1 MATQPVPLRTPAEM
15 ALADAYVK
23 AKSSLPGSDLVRGE
37 RARAY
42 DRFHEKGLPHR
53 RIEAWHYTDLRNLMR
68 DAYPAVEAAPVAAS
82 AGLRVVICDGAASLS
97 NGALPK
103 GLVLSTLRDCLSN
116 ASDAFVRALFPEQ
129 GSDDA
134 MVAFNAAMVR
144 DGVVIDVAEG
154 AVIEAPIELHF
165 TSQGDAPHGDVSR
178 VLVRMGAGARAML
191 HEVHSARGKV
201 QRNSA
206 VVAYV
211 GANAELQHVFETR
224 DSQPEV
230 HVSSLIVDIAK
241 EGSFQSFAY
250 VDAGDVLRRQLFVRG
265 GGEYAKIGL
274 RGVSLLK
281 GKQHA
286 DTTLVVD
293 HAVPHGES
301 RELFKH
307 IIDGEASGVYQG
319 KVLVRQHAQKTDGGM
334 KSQALL
340 LSDESAMYN
349 KPELEIFADDVVCGH
364 GATVGQLDEDQLF
377 YLMARGIPRVEAEAL
392 MIEGFAREALEFVEN
407 DALREHLGQQ
417 LSSWLARRAKA

>member
-1 MATQPVPLRTPAEM
+1 MATQPVPLRTAAET
-15 ALADAYVK
+15 ALAESYVK
-23 AKSSLPGSDLVRGE
+23 ASSSLPGSDLVRCE

-53 RIEAWHYTDLRNLMR
+53 RVEAWHYTDLRNLMR
-68 DAYPAVEAAPVAAS
+68 DAYPVAAGAPVAPAS
-82 AGLRVVICDGAASLS
+82 GLRIVICDGAASLPTA
-97 NGALPK
+97 ALPK
-103 GLVLSTLRDCLSN
+103 GLGLSALRDCLAN
-116 ASDAFVRALFPEQ
+116 ASDTFVRSLFSEQ
-129 GSDDA
+129 GADDA
-134 MVAFNAAMVR
+134 MVAINAAMAR
-144 DGVVIDVAEG
+144 DGVVIDIAEG
-154 AVIEAPIELHF
+154 AVIEMPIEVHF
-165 TSQGDAPHGDVSR
+165 TSAGDAPHGDVSR
-178 VLVRMGAGARAML
+178 VLLRMGAGARATL
-191 HEVHSARGKV
+191 YEVHSAKGKV

-206 VVAYV
+206 VVAHV
-211 GANAELQHVFETR
+211 GEGAELQHIFETR

-241 EGSFQSFAY
+241 TGSFQSFAY

-265 GGEYAKIGL
+265 AGEYAKIGL

-307 IIDGEASGVYQG
+307 IIDDEAAGVYQG
-319 KVLVRQHAQKTDGGM
+319 KVVVRQHAQKTDGGM

-340 LSDESAMYN
+340 LSDDAAMYN

-377 YLMARGIPRVEAEAL
+377 YLMARGIPRVQAEAL

-407 DALREHLGQQ
+407 EAVREHLGAQ

>member
-1 MATQPVPLRTPAEM
+1 
-15 ALADAYVK
+15 
-23 AKSSLPGSDLVRGE
+23 
-37 RARAY
+37 
-42 DRFHEKGLPHR
+42 
-53 RIEAWHYTDLRNLMR
+53 
-68 DAYPAVEAAPVAAS
+68 
-82 AGLRVVICDGAASLS
+82 
-97 NGALPK
+97 
-103 GLVLSTLRDCLSN
+103 
-116 ASDAFVRALFPEQ
+116 
-129 GSDDA
+129 
-134 MVAFNAAMVR
+134 
-144 DGVVIDVAEG
+144 
-154 AVIEAPIELHF
+154 
-165 TSQGDAPHGDVSR
+165 
-178 VLVRMGAGARAML
+178 
-191 HEVHSARGKV
+191 
-201 QRNSA
+201 
-206 VVAYV
+206 
-211 GANAELQHVFETR
+211 VFETR
-224 DSQPEV
+224 DAQPEV

-250 VDAGDVLRRQLFVRG
+250 VDAGEVLRRQLFVRG
-265 GGEYAKIGL
+265 AGEYAKIGL

-319 KVLVRQHAQKTDGGM
+319 KVVVRQHAQKTDGGM

-340 LSDESAMYN
+340 LSDDSAMYN

-407 DALREHLGQQ
+407 EALREQLGQQ
-417 LSSWLARRAKA
+417 LSAWLARRTKA